1 MLAGTV
7 FSWVLGDV
15 CILDIS
21 QLTAAHPLRRILIIL
36 VKKILWKLDLN
47 DKLKYELFKV
57 FIPVVDFHD
66 FTQKQ
71 EEKSLGVLMASL
83 PHLTDHFEDGKV
95 LGSIVT
101 DLGEPES
108 VIAGLGPQPIPGL
121 GPQPIPGLVNTQP
134 RGVVCVLLSPGPLRH
149 CLPVLPSTRP
159 STPTV

>member
-21 QLTAAHPLRRILIIL
+21 QLTAAHPLRCILIIL

-83 PHLTDHFEDGKV
+83 PHLTDHSEDGKV

-108 VIAGLGPQPIPGL
+108 VIAGL

-159 STPTV
+159 STPIV